1 MQQVY
6 LRIVNPNKSIYL
18 FDRDDFDREN
28 IDKIMEEHNFVLLP
42 HYILDEIEKFPLIDV
57 AINLLSFPE
66 MKESQIRYYFEFL
79 SKNLNG
85 WLYSENMRI
94 NPWHDQNETR
104 ANFYEML
111 SENFEVIPEFDVS
124 LKLGNTGRDHD
135 FEERYNAPTLYVELA
150 TPRSKP
156 ALLNP
161 VIPKLFGDSYECNYQ
176 DFLKQRDT

>member
-1 MQQVY
+1 
-6 LRIVNPNKSIYL
+6 
-18 FDRDDFDREN
+18 
-28 IDKIMEEHNFVLLP
+28 
-42 HYILDEIEKFPLIDV
+42 
-57 AINLLSFPE
+57 
-66 MKESQIRYYFEFL
+66 
-79 SKNLNG
+79 
-85 WLYSENMRI
+85 MRI
-94 NPWHDQNETR
+94 NPWQDQNETR